1 MIVTTTNII
10 EGSEIS
16 RYNYPMAA
24 NFVIGTTVSR
34 DIGTSY
40 VAFCGGFEEKT
51 LKPEMV
57 HDMFNRRAQI
67 VEGTNGI

>member
-1 MIVTTTNII
+1 
-10 EGSEIS
+10 
-16 RYNYPMAA
+16 MAA